1 MTASHARRTAP
12 LLLASLVLLAFT
24 ATAHGAGATRTWVS
38 GVGDDANPCSRTA
51 PCKTFAGAIS
61 KTADG
66 GEINVLDPGGF
77 GSVTITH
84 AITIDGGPV
93 HGGVLN
99 SLVNGIVINAAATDD
114 VVLRNLDIEGGAS
127 SSGSCA
133 YAGVSGV
140 WVRNA
145 GTVRIEDT
153 TISSQANG
161 VRIAPEASD
170 PRVSLADVSVN
181 KACENGLQA
190 APAAGRTTAVSVAD
204 SSVTNAGTGIR
215 AGDGA
220 HVWLSDTTI
229 FGNATGLFA
238 EGSGI
243 IETVGGNHVYGNTT
257 DGVPTKVSDAPV
269 PGPPG
274 AKGDKGDKG
283 DPAFKLVIA
292 PAATRLSSRAG
303 RRVALSYAATMRA
316 KLTLTVTRGKR
327 RIATVR
333 ANVKTGRNTIA
344 WNGRRGRRAAAP
356 GLYRL
361 RLRAVSANGQA
372 ATTAVVLRIVKRAR

>member
-1 MTASHARRTAP
+1 MIASRVRSAAP
-12 LLLASLVLLAFT
+12 LILASLILLVSA
-24 ATAHGAGATRTWVS
+24 AAAHAAGATRTWVS

-99 SLVNGIVINAAATDD
+99 SLVSGIVVNAAATDD
-114 VVLRNLDIEGGAS
+114 VVLRNLDIEGGAAA
-127 SSGSCA
+127 SGSCA
-133 YAGVSGV
+133 YAGVNGV

-145 GTVRIEDT
+145 GTVRIENT
-153 TISSQANG
+153 TISSQALG
-161 VRIAPEASD
+161 IRIAPEASD
-170 PRVSLADVSVN
+170 PKVSLAGVSVN
-181 KACENGLQA
+181 KACQGGILA
-190 APAAGRTTAVSVAD
+190 APAAGRTAAVSVAGA
-204 SSVTNAGTGIR
+204 SVTNAGVGVR
-215 AGDGA
+215 AADGA

-229 FGNATGLFA
+229 FGNATGLLA

-257 DGVPTKVSDAPV
+257 DGAATKVSDAPV

-274 AKGDKGDKG
+274 VKGDKGDKG
-283 DPAFKLVIA
+283 DPAFKLVLA
-292 PAATRLSSRAG
+292 PATVSLRSTTG
-303 RRVALSYAATMRA
+303 RRVALAYAATMRA
-316 KLTLTVTRGKR
+316 KLTLTVTKGRKKIR
-327 RIATVR
+327 TVKGSAR
-333 ANVKTGRNTIA
+333 AGRNTIA

-361 RLRAVSANGQA
+361 RLRAVSANGQT
-372 ATTAVVLRIVKRAR
+372 ATTVVALRIVKRAR

>member
-1 MTASHARRTAP
+1 MTASRARRAAP
-12 LLLASLVLLAFT
+12 LLLASVVLLAS
-24 ATAHGAGATRTWVS
+24 ATAAHAAGATRTWVS
-38 GVGDDANPCSRTA
+38 GVGDDVNPCSRTA

-114 VVLRNLDIEGGAS
+114 VVLRNLDIEGGAAA
-127 SSGSCA
+127 SGTCA
-133 YAGVSGV
+133 YAGVNGV

-145 GTVRIEDT
+145 GTVRIEST
-153 TISSQANG
+153 TISSQATG
-161 VRIAPEASD
+161 VKIAPEASD
-170 PRVSLADVSVN
+170 PQVSLAGVSVN
-181 KACENGLQA
+181 KACLGGIQA
-190 APAAGRTTAVSVAD
+190 APAAGRTAAVSVAGA
-204 SSVTNAGTGIR
+204 SVTNAGIGIR

-220 HVWLSDTTI
+220 HVWLSDTTV
-229 FGNATGLFA
+229 FGNATGLLA

-257 DGVPTKVSDAPV
+257 DGAPTKVSDAPV

-274 AKGDKGDKG
+274 VKGDKGDKG
-283 DPAFKLVIA
+283 DPAFKLVLA
-292 PAATRLSSRAG
+292 PATASLRSTTG

-316 KLTLTVTRGKR
+316 KLTLTITKGKR

-333 ANVKTGRNTIA
+333 SNAKAGRNTVA
-344 WNGRRGRRAAAP
+344 GYGRKGRRAAAP
-356 GLYRL
+356 GRYRL
-361 RLRAVSANGQA
+361 KLRAVSANGQA
-372 ATTAVVLRIVKRAR
+372 ATTSVALRIVKRVR